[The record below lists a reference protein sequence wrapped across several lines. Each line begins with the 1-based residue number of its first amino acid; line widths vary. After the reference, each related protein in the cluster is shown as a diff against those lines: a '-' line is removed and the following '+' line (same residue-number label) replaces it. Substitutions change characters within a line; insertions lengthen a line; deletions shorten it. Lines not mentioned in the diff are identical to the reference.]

1 MEQSI
6 RVLHVDDD
14 PDVREL
20 AATFV
25 MREDDRLDVVTA
37 SGPEAARERLADGE
51 IDCVVSD
58 YDMPGENGIEFLR
71 TVREHDAE
79 LPFILYTGKG
89 SEEVAGEAISAG
101 VTDYLQKGRG
111 TEQYAVLA
119 NRIRNAVESYRSQ
132 QALAERNRTLRR
144 YEHMINSMHE
154 AVCIYDADGRFEIVN
169 DYLLG
174 WYGTSEADLVGTKS
188 PLVEHVR
195 TRRDDD
201 PFADLLAGERD
212 EVTTE
217 VDREFPDHGR
227 ATVAVRLTP
236 LEIDG
241 AIEGVVAVGRDVT
254 EQRAREAELE
264 RTNALRSTLL
274 ETLPQ
279 GVLAEDESRDIL
291 AVNQQLFD
299 LFEMSGD
306 PAAVVGRDCERMAE
320 TVSEQFVDGEGFV
333 DRTNE
338 LVDGREPVDGERFS
352 LVDGRT
358 LERSYRPIELS
369 ERTGHLWVYH
379 DVSEREDLL
388 DRLESQ
394 YETLFEE
401 APVMAVVTRAE
412 GGTPVVDACNRQFAE
427 TLGYEKAAVVDT
439 ELAAFY
445 TPESAAELL
454 AGGGYQRSLDGAFT
468 RERRTLETAEGETV
482 ETLLRAVPRRDGD
495 GDVVGTLAMY
505 IDITER
511 EAVKRAN
518 ERLEEFT
525 RIVSHDLRNPLSVA
539 IGRLELAREECDS
552 EHLAAVERANER
564 MQSLIDDLLA
574 LARQG
579 EVVTDPEPVALSDC
593 IADCWEHVETD
604 GAHLVVDDGPVIYAD
619 ESRLKH
625 VFENLFRNSVEHGST
640 NSRPA
645 ADDSVE
651 HGSTRSR
658 PGDDDSVEGGSAGKW
673 SQADDGEPRDEGV
686 TIRIGRLP
694 DGFYVEDDGPGIPTD
709 AREQVFDSGYST
721 TREGTGF
728 GLSIVEE
735 VVTAHDWTIAVTDGE
750 TGGARFEITG
760 VEFDEPRP

>member
-1 MEQSI
+1 MCNRVEQSI

-14 PDVREL
+14 PDVRDL

-25 MREDDRLDVVTA
+25 MREDDGLDVVTA

-71 TVREHDAE
+71 TVREHDSE

-111 TEQYAVLA
+111 TDQYAVLA
-119 NRIRNAVESYRSQ
+119 NRIRNAVESYRSR

-195 TRRDDD
+195 ARHDDD
-201 PFADLLAGERD
+201 PFADLLAGERE
-212 EVTTE
+212 EVTAE

-241 AIEGVVAVGRDVT
+241 EIEGVVAVGRDVT

-320 TVSEQFVDGEGFV
+320 TVSEQFVDGERFV

-338 LVDGREPVDGERFS
+338 LVDGREPADGERFS
-352 LVDGRT
+352 LIDGRT

-388 DRLESQ
+388 DRRESQ

-401 APVMAVVTRAE
+401 APVMAVVTRTE
-412 GGTPVVDACNRQFAE
+412 GDTPVVDACNRQFAE
-427 TLGYEKAAVVDT
+427 TLG
-439 ELAAFY
+439 
-445 TPESAAELL
+445 
-454 AGGGYQRSLDGAFT
+454 
-468 RERRTLETAEGETV
+468 
-482 ETLLRAVPRRDGD
+482 
-495 GDVVGTLAMY
+495 
-505 IDITER
+505 
-511 EAVKRAN
+511 
-518 ERLEEFT
+518 
-525 RIVSHDLRNPLSVA
+525 
-539 IGRLELAREECDS
+539 
-552 EHLAAVERANER
+552 
-564 MQSLIDDLLA
+564 
-574 LARQG
+574 
-579 EVVTDPEPVALSDC
+579 
-593 IADCWEHVETD
+593 
-604 GAHLVVDDGPVIYAD
+604 
-619 ESRLKH
+619 
-625 VFENLFRNSVEHGST
+625 
-640 NSRPA
+640 
-645 ADDSVE
+645 
-651 HGSTRSR
+651 
-658 PGDDDSVEGGSAGKW
+658 
-673 SQADDGEPRDEGV
+673 
-686 TIRIGRLP
+686 
-694 DGFYVEDDGPGIPTD
+694 
-709 AREQVFDSGYST
+709 
-721 TREGTGF
+721 
-728 GLSIVEE
+728 
-735 VVTAHDWTIAVTDGE
+735 
-750 TGGARFEITG
+750 
-760 VEFDEPRP
+760 